1 VRWRGPQPHRLVIGT
16 LMLAVV
22 GACAVIRPDRAVRV
36 ASAFISQTL
45 CSATFVS
52 GLDAERVYATTLRPM
67 GHLDLLDAVL
77 HFDVDTAG
85 GAVTTSVAGLF
96 RSRAIHREGAG
107 CVLIHGE
114 PPPPIRMEPRPLAA
128 PIPAHAVETSNERI
142 RSVLDRAFSRGDL
155 ATTAVVVMHGDSVI
169 AERYAPGYGVTT
181 RLQGW
186 SLKKSVVN
194 ALVGTLVGQGRLAVH
209 GRAPV
214 PAWDRD
220 GDARRG
226 ITIDHLLRMTSGLAL
241 TETNSGF
248 DPVSRMLFLERD
260 PAAFAERAALE
271 AVPGG
276 QWRYSTGN
284 TAILARLIRDV
295 VGGRAEDVA
304 RFAREALFDPLGMS
318 TALIEFD
325 ATGAPMA
332 MYASARDWAR
342 FGRLFATDGVVNGR
356 RILPEGWVTY
366 STSPTLQSGYGA
378 GWWLGGPTWR
388 PDWSLPADAF
398 YAAGHLHQ
406 KILVIP
412 SARLVIARFGVTHVG
427 DDGFGVLA
435 EEVLAAIQPKNPGLN
450 ARPR

>member
-1 VRWRGPQPHRLVIGT
+1 
-16 LMLAVV
+16 MLAVV
-22 GACAVIRPDRAVRV
+22 GACAVIRPDRAIRV

-52 GLDAERVYATTLRPM
+52 GLDADRVYATTLRPM
-67 GHLDLLDAVL
+67 GHLDLLNAVL
-77 HFDVDTAG
+77 RFDVDTTG

-107 CVLIHGE
+107 CVLVHGD
-114 PPPPIRMEPRPLAA
+114 PPPRIWMEPQTPAA
-128 PIPAHAVETSNERI
+128 PIPAHTVEPSNERI
-142 RSVLDRAFSRGDL
+142 RSVLDRAFSRADL

-169 AERYAPGYGVTT
+169 AEQYAPGYGVMT

-194 ALVGTLVGQGRLAVH
+194 ALVGILVGQGRLVLH
-209 GRAPV
+209 ERAPV

-241 TETNSGF
+241 AETNSGF
-248 DPVSRMLFLERD
+248 DPVSHMLFLERD
-260 PAAFAERAALE
+260 MAAFAERAALE
-271 AVPGG
+271 AVPGS

-295 VGGRAEDVA
+295 LGGRAEDIA

-325 ATGAPMA
+325 ATGAPTA

-342 FGRLFATDGVVNGR
+342 FGRLFATDGAMNGR

-378 GWWLGGPTWR
+378 GWWLGGPAWR
-388 PDWSLPADAF
+388 PDWRLPADAF

-435 EEVLAAIQPKNPGLN
+435 EEVLAGIQPKNPDLN
-450 ARPR
+450 ALLR